1 MIFFHDVSEMWVF
14 LLFPDRLII
23 SISSIGLTVS
33 AVKRYSFSYICMDL
47 LVEAHLTLQYL
58 FLYICTHNLPI
69 KKHIVNII

>member
-1 MIFFHDVSEMWVF
+1 MMYLKCGSF

-23 SISSIGLTVS
+23 SISSIDLTVS

-69 KKHIVNII
+69 KKHIVNVI